1 MSTGFNGTSEFVK
14 VFDPLGE
21 NERKDYTADFT
32 LELSECNPD
41 GSIGDLID
49 TIDTATWTY
58 EPEDGILTLDGQG
71 LLAGNTQALTFA
83 STPNP
88 GTFYRLV
95 CYVVTAGGRQYERA
109 FGIPS
114 QKMDGTK

>member
-1 MSTGFNGTSEFVK
+1 MSTGLKGTSEYVK
-14 VFDPLGE
+14 VFQPLGE

-32 LELSECNPD
+32 EELSDCD
-41 GSIGDLID
+41 GNLID
-49 TIDTATWTY
+49 TIATASWTY
-58 EPEDGILTLDGQG
+58 EPEDGQLTLDGQG

-95 CYVVTAGGRQYERA
+95 CYVTTAGQRQYEKA